1 MPEIKLLPGAVGE
14 ILAITSDTRYL
25 SLADRYALMA
35 AILDECLD
43 EEELQAINRLLRFVV
58 RGKIR
63 LSDTVL
69 YQ

>member
-14 ILAITSDTRYL
+14 ILAITSDTGYL

-43 EEELQAINRLLRFVV
+43 EDEVQAINRLLRFVI

-63 LSDTVL
+63 LSGAISS
-69 YQ
+69 Q